1 MSSWSV
7 FWHLSFCIWWLFVLY
22 RAMSHGL
29 LQEKKGFLRKPS
41 REAGIV
47 FQLEVLLVSVV
58 KLVQQVTSAVVLG
71 IAR

>member
-1 MSSWSV
+1 M
-7 FWHLSFCIWWLFVLY
+7 LY

-41 REAGIV
+41 REAWIV